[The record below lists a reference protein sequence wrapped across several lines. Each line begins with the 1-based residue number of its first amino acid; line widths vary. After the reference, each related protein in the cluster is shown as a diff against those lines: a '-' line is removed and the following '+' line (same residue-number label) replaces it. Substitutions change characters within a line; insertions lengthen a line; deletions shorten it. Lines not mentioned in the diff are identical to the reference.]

1 MKKKTIIA
9 GACTGLAVIAVCGGI
24 WLAGSN
30 NAGRAAGNN
39 RSEIYTQNG
48 VVPSLP
54 QDQLDDL
61 PIYQMQ
67 DPKYIPAGYDLQAED
82 RQSKSKV
89 LEYQNAD
96 GLHIKIEY
104 EHKSQYVEAGKPL
117 LTDGENVILYN
128 IYDSFYTADDSQQR
142 LYWDTGYIIYII
154 TADTSVEKSEIVK
167 MAESTLK

>member
-1 MKKKTIIA
+1 MKKRMVIA
-9 GACTGLAVIAVCGGI
+9 GLCTGLAVVAVCGGI
-24 WLAGSN
+24 WLAGGN
-30 NAGRAAGNN
+30 NTGRAAEGN

-48 VVPSLP
+48 VAPNIP
-54 QDQLDDL
+54 QDQIGDL

-67 DPKYIPAGYDLQAED
+67 DPKYIPAGYELQAED
-82 RQSKSKV
+82 RQDKSKV

-96 GLHIKIEY
+96 GLSIRIEY

-128 IYDSFYTADDSQQR
+128 IYDSFYTADDEQQR

-154 TADTSVEKSEIVK
+154 TADKDVEKSEIVK
-167 MAESTLK
+167 TAESIMK